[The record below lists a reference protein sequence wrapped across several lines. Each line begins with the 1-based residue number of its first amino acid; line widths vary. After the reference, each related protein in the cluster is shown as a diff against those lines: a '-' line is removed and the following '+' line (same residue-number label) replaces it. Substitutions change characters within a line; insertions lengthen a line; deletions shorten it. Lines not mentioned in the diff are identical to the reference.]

1 MNNEEA
7 TTQPTIETVLKRINV
22 LADEFRNGM
31 QALHT
36 EQQALRAEQ
45 QAFRESIEDRI
56 GQLEFR
62 LDKVYGATLTVRG
75 NLGEL
80 RKELK
85 EHIPELQPYSEL

>member
-7 TTQPTIETVLKRINV
+7 TTQPTIETVLERINV

-31 QALHT
+31 QAIRT
-36 EQQALRAEQ
+36 EL
-45 QAFRESIEDRI
+45 QAFRESIEERI